1 MKRRM
6 FIKGAIASNLL
17 LVSHFIL
24 PNASAELS
32 REIFSS
38 KDADEAMKALLGE
51 AKAEESDKIEIKAP
65 ELAENGAVV
74 PIEVISTIEGTTKI
88 ALVITDNPT
97 PLAGQFTF
105 SEGLD
110 SNIKLRCK
118 IGKPSDV
125 IAIVTAGD
133 KIYTHK
139 VHVKV
144 TNGGC
149 A

>member
-1 MKRRM
+1 MQRRT

-24 PNASAELS
+24 PNASAALS
-32 REIFSS
+32 RDIFSS
-38 KDADEAMKALLGE
+38 SSADDAMKALLGE

-74 PIEVISTIEGTTKI
+74 PIEVISSIEGTEKI
-88 ALVITDNPT
+88 ALVIVNNPT

-125 IAIVTAGD
+125 IAVITVGD
-133 KIYTHK
+133 KVYTK
-139 VHVKV
+139 KIHVKV
-144 TNGGC
+144 TKGGC

>member
-1 MKRRM
+1 MQRRT

-17 LVSHFIL
+17 LISSFIL
-24 PNASAELS
+24 PNANAALA

-38 KDADEAMKALLGE
+38 SSADEAMKALLGE
-51 AKAEESDKIEIKAP
+51 AKAEESDKIELKAP

-74 PIEVISTIEGTTKI
+74 PIEVISSIPGTEKI
-88 ALVITDNPT
+88 ALVVINNPT

-105 SEGLD
+105 AEGID
-110 SNIKLRCK
+110 SNIKIRCK

-125 IAIVTAGD
+125 VAIINANGKV
-133 KIYTHK
+133 YTKK

-144 TNGGC
+144 TKGGC

>member
-1 MKRRM
+1 MQRRT

-24 PNASAELS
+24 PNASAALS
-32 REIFSS
+32 RDIFNS

-88 ALVITDNPT
+88 ALVVINNPT

-125 IAIVTAGD
+125 IAVISAGD
-133 KIYTHK
+133 KIYTK
-139 VHVKV
+139 KIHVKV
-144 TNGGC
+144 TKGGC

>member
-1 MKRRM
+1 MQRRT

-17 LVSHFIL
+17 LVSNFIL
-24 PNASAELS
+24 PNAHANLA

-38 KDADEAMKALLGE
+38 SSADDAMKALLGE

-74 PIEVISTIEGTTKI
+74 PIEVISSIPGTEKI
-88 ALVITDNPT
+88 ALVVTDNPT

-105 SEGLD
+105 GEGID
-110 SNIKLRCK
+110 SNIKIRCK

-125 IAIVTAGD
+125 VAVVNAGG
-133 KIYTHK
+133 KVYTKK

-144 TNGGC
+144 TKGGC